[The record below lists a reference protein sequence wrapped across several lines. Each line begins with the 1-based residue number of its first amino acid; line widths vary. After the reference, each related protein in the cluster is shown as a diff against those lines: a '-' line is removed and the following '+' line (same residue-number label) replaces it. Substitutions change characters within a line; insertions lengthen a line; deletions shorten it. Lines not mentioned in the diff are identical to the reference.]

1 MTRKDIARGFVSR
14 YQQVGDA
21 AVKELAALLI
31 ENKKTTD
38 VVLLIE
44 EIRAELARVNSHVS
58 AVVQSATPLSDDFQ
72 KQIMGIIKKMT
83 NAESVSID
91 NELEPELLGGF
102 VIKAPEL
109 EYDASVRGKLAQLK
123 GV

>member
-91 NELEPELLGGF
+91 N
-102 VIKAPEL
+102 
-109 EYDASVRGKLAQLK
+109 
-123 GV
+123 

>member
-1 MTRKDIARGFVSR
+1 
-14 YQQVGDA
+14 
-21 AVKELAALLI
+21 
-31 ENKKTTD
+31 
-38 VVLLIE
+38 
-44 EIRAELARVNSHVS
+44 
-58 AVVQSATPLSDDFQ
+58 
-72 KQIMGIIKKMT
+72 MGIIKKMT

>member
-44 EIRAELARVNSHVS
+44 EVRAELARVNSHIS

>member
-44 EIRAELARVNSHVS
+44 EIRAELARVNSHIS